1 MGRPLATPLTEELTH
16 AVPQNQ
22 RHDAHTIAGL
32 PISRLAT
39 QFRIN

>member
-1 MGRPLATPLTEELTH
+1 MGRPLATQLTELTH
-16 AVPQNQ
+16 TVTQNQ

-32 PISRLAT
+32 PINRLAT